1 VVGFRSVTADPVRPR
16 GPRVR
21 PVAALLL
28 LGGAAA
34 ATVATSTIGSA
45 APLLVPARVSHHLS
59 ANPNLAFV
67 LLVLGMA
74 GIIFELFHPG
84 LNLPGVLGL
93 LAFIVS
99 LILLSGLPVRAIGV
113 ILLVV
118 ALACFIVELKSGAH
132 AIAAAL
138 GTVALILGGLF
149 FYDPSVPNAR
159 VSRPL
164 LIGIAV
170 VLGAFFILVAR
181 AALQARNAPVVT
193 GSDTLVG
200 EEGVVTKALEP
211 DGQVRVRGEVWAATL
226 DSPTATAPVGS
237 KIVVWDLR
245 GLTLLV
251 APADHMTDGSGTGS
265 ITER

>member
-1 VVGFRSVTADPVRPR
+1 VTAEPGRPR
-16 GPRVR
+16 TPRVR
-21 PVAALLL
+21 PIVALLL
-28 LGGAAA
+28 LGGTAA
-34 ATVATSTIGSA
+34 ATLAPTTAGGA

-74 GIIFELFHPG
+74 GIVFELFHPG
-84 LNLPGVLGL
+84 LNVPGVLGL

-99 LILLSGLPVRAIGV
+99 IILLSGLPVRALGV

-118 ALACFIVELKSGAH
+118 ALACFVVELKSGTH
-132 AIAAAL
+132 AIAAVL

-149 FYDPSVPNAR
+149 FYDPDVPNAR
-159 VSRPL
+159 VSVPL
-164 LIGIAV
+164 LVAMAV
-170 VLGAFFILVAR
+170 VLGGFFLLAAR
-181 AALQARNAPVVT
+181 AALQARHAPVVT

-211 DGQVRVRGEVWAATL
+211 EGQVRVRGEVWAATL
-226 DSPTATAPVGS
+226 DDPGATVPVGT

-251 APADHMTDGSGTGS
+251 APADHMTGGSGTGS

>member
-1 VVGFRSVTADPVRPR
+1 VGP
-16 GPRVR
+16 G
-21 PVAALLL
+21 AALLVL
-28 LGGAAA
+28 VGAAGASLA
-34 ATVATSTIGSA
+34 ATATGGA
-45 APLLVPARVSHHLS
+45 APLLAPARVSQHLS

-84 LNLPGVLGL
+84 LNVPGVLGL

-118 ALACFIVELKSGAH
+118 ALGCYIVELKTGAH
-132 AIAAAL
+132 ALAAAL
-138 GTVALILGGLF
+138 GTVALVVGGLF
-149 FYDPSVPNAR
+149 FYDPNVPNAR
-159 VSRPL
+159 VSRVL
-164 LIGIAV
+164 LITMAL
-170 VLGAFFILVAR
+170 VLGAFFVVVAR
-181 AALQARNAPVVT
+181 AALQARHAPVVT

-226 DSPTATAPVGS
+226 DSPTATAAVDS
-237 KIVVWDLR
+237 KVIVFDLR

-251 APADHMTDGSGTGS
+251 APADHMTGGSGTGS

>member
-1 VVGFRSVTADPVRPR
+1 MGFRSVTAEPVRPAA
-16 GPRVR
+16 PRVR
-21 PVAALLL
+21 PLAALLL
-28 LGGAAA
+28 LGGAVA
-34 ATVATSTIGSA
+34 ATLATTASGGA
-45 APLLVPARVSHHLS
+45 APLLVPARASQHLS

-84 LNLPGVLGL
+84 LNVPGVLGL
-93 LAFIVS
+93 LAFVVS

-118 ALACFIVELKSGAH
+118 ALACFVVELKAGAH

-138 GTVALILGGLF
+138 GTVALVLGGLF
-149 FYDPSVPNAR
+149 FYDPSVPDAR

-164 LIGIAV
+164 LITIAV
-170 VLGAFFILVAR
+170 LLGAFFVVVAR
-181 AALQARNAPVVT
+181 AALQARHAPVVT

-200 EEGVVTKALEP
+200 EEGVVTEALRPE
-211 DGQVRVRGEVWAATL
+211 GQVRVRGEVWAATL
-226 DSPTATAPVGS
+226 DRPTATAPVGS

-251 APADHMTDGSGTGS
+251 APADHMTGGSGTGS